1 MMRVLP
7 YLRRLWSPARLSKE
21 QADLLATIKFPCC

>member
-1 MMRVLP
+1 MRRL
-7 YLRRLWSPARLSKE
+7 LRRFRNRCARTALTKE